1 MAKVAFTLEKR
12 ANESTG
18 AIEDALIKT
27 TTQPDGKTEEEQ
39 WLTVPELD
47 RLFDTC
53 SRRWSAN
60 GWDLE
65 KLLTCI
71 NECEFD

>member
-1 MAKVAFTLEKR
+1 MSKIIFTLEKR
-12 ANESTG
+12 QNEDTG

-27 TTQPDGKTEEEQ
+27 TTDAEGKTNEEQ

-47 RLFDTC
+47 RLFDVC
-53 SRRWSAN
+53 SRRWEAN

-65 KLLTCI
+65 KLITCV